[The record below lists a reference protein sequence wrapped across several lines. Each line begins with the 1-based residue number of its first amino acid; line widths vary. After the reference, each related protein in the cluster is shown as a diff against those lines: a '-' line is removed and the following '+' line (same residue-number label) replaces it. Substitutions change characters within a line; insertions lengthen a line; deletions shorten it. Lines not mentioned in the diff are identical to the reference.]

1 MDQFDSSAI
10 GNRIKALRKKRGYN
24 QTELADIIGK
34 SLRTVQKYE
43 TGEIEVSVSVINQLA
58 EVLGTSPTYILGY
71 DTEMAPIRSM
81 ADVVNYL
88 FHIEQ
93 VNGMDFSIDVKRPPH
108 SREWSCSMTFNG
120 KAKDAPLN
128 ADMCLFLEEWESQ
141 REQLR
146 SYGLSQTG
154 YRKWKDKTI
163 TYYTA
168 SPVDCE
174 EPEELPRAER
184 IKRRNAYLESLY
196 AKQDEN
202 E

>member
-1 MDQFDSSAI
+1 MATFIYKDGDS
-10 GNRIKALRKKRGYN
+10 K
-24 QTELADIIGK
+24 QDIIITIDNVK
-34 SLRTVQKYE
+34 RIDE
-43 TGEIEVSVSVINQLA
+43 N
-58 EVLGTSPTYILGY
+58 SPWI
-71 DTEMAPIRSM
+71 
-81 ADVVNYL
+81 
-88 FHIEQ
+88 
-93 VNGMDFSIDVKRPPH
+93 GMDFSIDVKRPPH

-168 SPVDCE
+168 SPVDCD
-174 EPEELPRAER
+174 EPEDLPRAEQ